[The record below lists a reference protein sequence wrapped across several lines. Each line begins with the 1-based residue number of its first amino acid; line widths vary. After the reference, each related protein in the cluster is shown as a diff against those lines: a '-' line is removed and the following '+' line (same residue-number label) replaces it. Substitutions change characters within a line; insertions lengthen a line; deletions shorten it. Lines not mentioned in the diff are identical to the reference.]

1 MDGNRRRRDRYGRDT
16 LVDEYGGFAVEA
28 LDGRIGKLQRTT
40 TGASEHHLTIAGAI
54 GGAER
59 LVMLPLSV
67 IDRIEPG
74 SRTVHVDLTRSQI
87 EKAPRI
93 ASTACNEAND
103 NPRRNG

>member
-1 MDGNRRRRDRYGRDT
+1 MDGHRRRRDRYGRDT
-16 LVDEYGGFAVEA
+16 LADELGGFAVEA
-28 LDGRIGKLQRTT
+28 LDGRVGTLQRTT
-40 TGASEHHLTIAGAI
+40 TEASEHHLTIGGVG

-93 ASTACNEAND
+93 AWTASNEANEIL
-103 NPRRNG
+103 RRDG